1 MVETERRMIG
11 TVDGHELRSVAQLR
25 MLHALATRLNALDNI
40 DAIGEAITAELR
52 TLIDYHNCRIYLL
65 LEDGVTLWPVAFRGE
80 LTEYEAET
88 LDELVTKVGEGSRP
102 RGGHRQDLL
111 RCRRRARRHRR
122 PDRGPP
128 RSTSR
133 SWPCP

>member
-80 LTEYEAET
+80 LT
-88 LDELVTKVGEGSRP
+88 
-102 RGGHRQDLL
+102 
-111 RCRRRARRHRR
+111 
-122 PDRGPP
+122 
-128 RSTSR
+128 
-133 SWPCP
+133 